1 MKISLIVLSV
11 LYSCFSFGQETR
23 TICGAVVDT
32 SGQAV
37 ANTVIVLMTRSD
49 STQLKL
55 DYFQTGV
62 FELKWADKEER
73 DVMLYISAIGYN
85 SRYLEIDKSRSDLGE
100 IVMMPLSVYMDEVTV
115 STKTPIGHKFDRG
128 RDEYT
133 IPEWMGERSYDVNSL
148 LAMIP
153 GLSIGNGEV
162 RIAGVGKPTYLINGL
177 PPRNGELENLS
188 PKDIEKVTIIR
199 MPGAKYDK
207 EVIGLINIETK
218 KAWHD
223 YLSVRVKNDF
233 KYTNEVN
240 NTSAVSVNFK
250 KNKWSHFLNYSFAH
264 SPERYE
270 SWDTYETNIDDEN
283 IHYLMSSDM
292 EMYEKS
298 SLHTVLYSPK
308 YQIDNHSFIDVQYLF
323 SLSTSDE
330 DNLTRTGFVDGNDP
344 DLLSRTLSDGKSKT
358 HYATLRYDNKFGGNQ
373 KSRLTFNTVYMR
385 TMDDEESALEEE
397 SSLSGQPTDTLLTC
411 FRQDYRNEVLTSSL
425 DGKFTL
431 WDVLEVETGAFYGNL
446 WTRSGIDYHTKD
458 YTFRS
463 RTRNEQVKLYLNTN
477 HSIGRFNY
485 QLGLR
490 GEYERRYGANA
501 GGDGKNAFYF
511 LPSAGGSYSISDD
524 LNFMLYYRRVVDYPT
539 TQQLNTNI
547 LYFNKYLY
555 NMGNP
560 SLKPSI
566 SNSLMARMAFPL
578 HFALTCNYS
587 LKKNDI
593 LISITA
599 DKDDPKTVAIV
610 PDNIDKTH
618 FVDLTLTWN
627 RTFGFYY
634 LNMDAGYLQYF
645 VKSRL
650 VDSDARFKP
659 MFSFNATHSFTLSPK
674 VKAVLYMHYQ
684 TAANYYHAY
693 LGEFYVLSP
702 QLQITLMK
710 KRLNINI
717 SGNNLLNSGNH
728 YEKEKYGHTLS
739 ISESNHHFRGITI
752 GIAYNFNNFIDLFQK
767 NEAGIDMIK
776 RAGVED

>member
-23 TICGAVVDT
+23 TICGSVVDT

-55 DYFQTGV
+55 DYFQTGT
-62 FELKWADKEER
+62 FEMKWADKMER

-85 SRYLEIDKSRSDLGE
+85 SRYLEIDKSSTDLGE

-115 STKTPIGHKFDRG
+115 STKSPIGHKFDRG

-308 YQIDNHSFIDVQYLF
+308 YQIDNHSFIDMQYLF
-323 SLSTSDE
+323 SSSISDE
-330 DNLTRTGFVDGNDP
+330 DNLTRTGFADGNET
-344 DLLSRTLSDGKSKT
+344 DLLSHTLGDGKSTT
-358 HYATLRYDNKFGGNQ
+358 HYATFRYDNQFGGDQ

-385 TMDDEESALEEE
+385 TTDDEKSALEEE
-397 SSLSGQPTDTLLTC
+397 SSLSGQPTDTLLTR

-431 WDVLEVETGAFYGNL
+431 WDVLEIETGVSYGNL

-463 RTRNEQVKLYLNTN
+463 HTRNEQVKLYLNTN
-477 HSIGRFNY
+477 HSIGRFHY

-511 LPSAGGSYSISDD
+511 LPTVGASFRVSDD

-547 LYFNKYLY
+547 LYFNKYFY
-555 NMGNP
+555 NTGNI
-560 SLKPSI
+560 SLKPTV
-566 SNSLMARMAFPL
+566 SNSFMANLAFPL
-578 HFALTCNYS
+578 KFALTCQYFY
-587 LKKNDI
+587 KKNDI
-593 LISITA
+593 INC
-599 DKDDPKTVAIV
+599 TVTDEDNPNIIV
-610 PDNIDKTH
+610 IKPENLEKTH
-618 FVDLTLTWN
+618 KLELTLSWN
-627 RTFGFYY
+627 RKFGFYY
-634 LNMDAGYLQYF
+634 LDISAGYLKHF
-645 VKSRL
+645 VKSPYI
-650 VDSDARFKP
+650 DNEIRFKP
-659 MFSFNATHSFTLSPK
+659 AFITYIDHTFTISPHIHAGIYTFYHSPFYYYNAYQRQYYSITAQLSFNLLK
-674 VKAVLYMHYQ
+674 
-684 TAANYYHAY
+684 N
-693 LGEFYVLSP
+693 
-702 QLQITLMK
+702 
-710 KRLNINI
+710 RLNIMIN
-717 SGNNLLNSGNH
+717 GLNLLNGGNH
-728 YEKEKYGHTLS
+728 YSKDKYKHTVS
-739 ISESNHHFRGITI
+739 ISDSDYHPRGISI
-752 GIAYNFNNFIDLFQK
+752 GISYNFNNFNDLFQK
-767 NEAGIDMIK
+767 NESGSDMIK
-776 RAGVED
+776 RAKME